1 MGNTEKRDPDYP
13 IRVVKF
19 RWQWKQAYSNFITL
33 EVGPMHLGEQAFLP
47 KPIIRGAFPTVATD
61 TVRKLRSQSMH
72 GKSKHI
78 CALRCA
84 KLSDKSL
91 SEFLK
96 IENSI
101 AKIPEV
107 TKVGTMDTTL

>member
-61 TVRKLRSQSMH
+61 TMEIEKP
-72 GKSKHI
+72 KHAWKKQTYL
-78 CALRCA
+78 C
-84 KLSDKSL
+84 
-91 SEFLK
+91 
-96 IENSI
+96 
-101 AKIPEV
+101 
-107 TKVGTMDTTL
+107 T